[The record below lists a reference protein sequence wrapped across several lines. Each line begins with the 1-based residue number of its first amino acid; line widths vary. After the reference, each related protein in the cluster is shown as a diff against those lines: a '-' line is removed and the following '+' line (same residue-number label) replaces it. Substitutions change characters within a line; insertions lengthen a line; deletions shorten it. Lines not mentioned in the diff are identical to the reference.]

1 MRIGITSDIVLNM
14 DWSRPPKAYAT
25 LLEAQHTTSRGGE
38 ETMFCRVGIVC
49 VVAAF
54 SLLTQGAWALEGI
67 EGASFRAICKDLEI
81 HAYRNDNH
89 DATTD
94 GWATDEKYFTPMEII
109 YLGGDEALVDKMTV
123 KVFWLSSTLMIGL
136 RPYVAPFPTCGGVW
150 SYVINLKLRSVLAA
164 EVHGC
169 SPDMLDIDSTKVR
182 SIEYGCSFD

>member
-1 MRIGITSDIVLNM
+1 
-14 DWSRPPKAYAT
+14 
-25 LLEAQHTTSRGGE
+25 
-38 ETMFCRVGIVC
+38 MFRRVGIVC

-54 SLLTQGAWALEGI
+54 SLLTRGTWALEGI
-67 EGASFRAICKDLEI
+67 EGRSFRAICKDVET

-89 DATTD
+89 DSTTD
-94 GWATDEKYFTPMEII
+94 GWATDEKFLSPMTIT
-109 YLGGDEALVDKMTV
+109 YLGGDEALVDKTTV

-136 RPYVAPFPTCGGVW
+136 SPYVAAFPTCGGVW

-182 SIEYGCSFD
+182 STQYECSFD